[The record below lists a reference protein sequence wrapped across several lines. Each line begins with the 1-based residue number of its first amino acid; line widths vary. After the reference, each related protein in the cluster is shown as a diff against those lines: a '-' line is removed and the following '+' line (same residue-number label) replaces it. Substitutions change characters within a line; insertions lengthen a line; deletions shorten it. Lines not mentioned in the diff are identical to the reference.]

1 MVGLAQNKGISL
13 SFCKRYKERAV
24 KAPDTI
30 SVS

>member
-13 SFCKRYKERAV
+13 SLRYKERAA